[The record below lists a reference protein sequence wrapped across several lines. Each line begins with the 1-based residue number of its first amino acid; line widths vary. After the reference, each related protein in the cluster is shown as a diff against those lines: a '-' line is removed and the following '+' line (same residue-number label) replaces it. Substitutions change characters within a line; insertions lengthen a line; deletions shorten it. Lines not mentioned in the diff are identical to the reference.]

1 MLGMAEDRL
10 ERADAA
16 TRAWRFLTHD
26 DGDIALFNDS
36 WIGEVPPPGT
46 ILDSQAIALPH
57 ALPDAGYFRP
67 DEFDQ
72 LCSDARAADVGDLPG
87 RMIGNFVE
95 LFRS

>member
-1 MLGMAEDRL
+1 MHDLDEVTKL
-10 ERADAA
+10 VRADDHVVY
-16 TRAWRFLTHD
+16 T
-26 DGDIALFNDS
+26 
-36 WIGEVPPPGT
+36 
-46 ILDSQAIALPH
+46 
-57 ALPDAGYFRP
+57 DAGYFRP